1 MEKIF
6 DIAKDSEQKWGVIA
20 KTIDRNNEN
29 LYYYSNPTS
38 GVIEKNDN
46 DKIFLLAVTS
56 LWLEVLDESIS
67 LPDKLYCT
75 YLGNSSGNYKTVVRF
90 DDASG
95 KTYFS
100 KTYSDG
106 PKSGMEELQIYAA
119 SASGVSG
126 KFLLH
131 VIVNWDSITDQYLQP
146 NTEIN
151 TSSLN
156 RSEVTSKLS
165 KKDKISSL
173 ETRISTIEN
182 RDDNLY
188 GKTILCF
195 GDSITEMA
203 DAYKLRYS
211 DYMQDIYQCKVYN
224 VGIGGTQIRQR
235 TNPVEIPT
243 SSNQAYA
250 ALDIINLVKAACSGD
265 FTIQENAAEY
275 LKNNTSDDNTAI
287 VQILKSVDWDSVD
300 AVTVFAGTNDWPS
313 YSATLGE
320 SGSTDIGKTL
330 GAVNE
335 IIRLLSST
343 YPHVKIYWFTPI
355 VRYSS
360 YSISEWDDRYW
371 SDRMGSSEQPYLPQS
386 GSNEPNTSDS
396 LKNGTLKDFSEAIE
410 NEVRLN
416 HIPCCDMYN
425 TLGWNKYNFSQ
436 YFNDSDGTH
445 PKKGF
450 KEIAKKI
457 ASFLIANKTF

>member
-38 GVIEKNDN
+38 GVIDKNDN

-56 LWLEVLDESIS
+56 LWLEVLDESIP

-75 YLGNSSGNYKTVVRF
+75 YLGNSPGNYKTVVRF

-106 PKSGMEELQIYAA
+106 PKSGIEELQIFAA
-119 SASGVSG
+119 SGSGVLG
-126 KFLLH
+126 KYIIH
-131 VIVNWDSITDQYLQP
+131 VIVNWDSIINQYLQP

-156 RSEVTSKLS
+156 RQKVTSKLS
-165 KKDKISSL
+165 QKDKIFSL

-182 RDDNLY
+182 IDDNLY

-203 DAYKLRYS
+203 DAYNLRYS

-235 TNPVEIPT
+235 TNPIETPT
-243 SSNQAYA
+243 NERQAYA
-250 ALDIINLVKAACSGD
+250 ALDIINIWL
-265 FTIQENAAEY
+265 
-275 LKNNTSDDNTAI
+275 
-287 VQILKSVDWDSVD
+287 
-300 AVTVFAGTNDWPS
+300 
-313 YSATLGE
+313 
-320 SGSTDIGKTL
+320 
-330 GAVNE
+330 
-335 IIRLLSST
+335 RLL
-343 YPHVKIYWFTPI
+343 
-355 VRYSS
+355 VR
-360 YSISEWDDRYW
+360 
-371 SDRMGSSEQPYLPQS
+371 
-386 GSNEPNTSDS
+386 
-396 LKNGTLKDFSEAIE
+396 
-410 NEVRLN
+410 
-416 HIPCCDMYN
+416 
-425 TLGWNKYNFSQ
+425 
-436 YFNDSDGTH
+436 
-445 PKKGF
+445 
-450 KEIAKKI
+450 EILQFRKMQQNI
-457 ASFLIANKTF
+457 

>member
-1 MEKIF
+1 MENLEKIQE
-6 DIAKDSEQKWGVIA
+6 IGTTEKAWIEYAQA
-20 KTIDRNNEN
+20 IDRNNEN
-29 LYYYSNPTS
+29 IRIALDGIIRKEVLQSTMKRIAIYVPFPNMKLPIFLKVQCASPTVPVFNIYYKDSQSGTLKVYLKNQSFDTEIEINIQPGYPYLYIYSTS
-38 GVIEKNDN
+38 IDDEVIEPVDYSFTYTTPDSMEYILNNIDLKGS
-46 DKIFLLAVTS
+46 KIVA
-56 LWLEVLDESIS
+56 
-67 LPDKLYCT
+67 
-75 YLGNSSGNYKTVVRF
+75 
-90 DDASG
+90 
-95 KTYFS
+95 
-100 KTYSDG
+100 
-106 PKSGMEELQIYAA
+106 
-119 SASGVSG
+119 
-126 KFLLH
+126 
-131 VIVNWDSITDQYLQP
+131 
-146 NTEIN
+146 
-151 TSSLN
+151 
-156 RSEVTSKLS
+156 
-165 KKDKISSL
+165 
-173 ETRISTIEN
+173 
-182 RDDNLY
+182 
-188 GKTILCF
+188 F
-195 GDSITEMA
+195 GDSITEFK
-203 DAYKLRYS
+203 DDKGRSYS
-211 DYMQDIYQCKVYN
+211 DYIEKFYGAKVFN

-371 SDRMGSSEQPYLPQS
+371 SDRMGSTEQPYLPQS
-386 GSNEPNTSDS
+386 GSNEPNTSGS

>member
-1 MEKIF
+1 M
-6 DIAKDSEQKWGVIA
+6 V
-20 KTIDRNNEN
+20 KT
-29 LYYYSNPTS
+29 
-38 GVIEKNDN
+38 
-46 DKIFLLAVTS
+46 
-56 LWLEVLDESIS
+56 
-67 LPDKLYCT
+67 
-75 YLGNSSGNYKTVVRF
+75 
-90 DDASG
+90 
-95 KTYFS
+95 
-100 KTYSDG
+100 
-106 PKSGMEELQIYAA
+106 
-119 SASGVSG
+119 
-126 KFLLH
+126 
-131 VIVNWDSITDQYLQP
+131 
-146 NTEIN
+146 
-151 TSSLN
+151 
-156 RSEVTSKLS
+156 
-165 KKDKISSL
+165 
-173 ETRISTIEN
+173 
-182 RDDNLY
+182 
-188 GKTILCF
+188 
-195 GDSITEMA
+195 
-203 DAYKLRYS
+203 
-211 DYMQDIYQCKVYN
+211 
-224 VGIGGTQIRQR
+224 
-235 TNPVEIPT
+235 
-243 SSNQAYA
+243 
-250 ALDIINLVKAACSGD
+250 ACSQD
-265 FTIQENAAEY
+265 FTMQENAATY
-275 LKNNTSDDNTAI
+275 LKELKNSDKTAI
-287 VQILKSVDWDSVD
+287 IELLKSVDWDSVD

-371 SDRMGSSEQPYLPQS
+371 SDRMGSTEQPYLPQS